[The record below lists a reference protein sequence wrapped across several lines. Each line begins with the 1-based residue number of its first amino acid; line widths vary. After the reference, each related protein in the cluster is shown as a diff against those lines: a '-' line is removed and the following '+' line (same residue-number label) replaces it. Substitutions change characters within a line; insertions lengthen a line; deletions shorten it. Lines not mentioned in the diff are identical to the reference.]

1 MKNRIKEVRKA
12 KNITQQ
18 KLVKNISITRQY
30 ISLIELGNETP
41 SLKVANEIAMSLDT
55 CIYSIFD
62 LDGTGDFKCP
72 CCPCCPC
79 CGCCN

>member
-1 MKNRIKEVRKA
+1 MVGKT
-12 KNITQQ
+12 TQMR
-18 KLVKNISITRQY
+18 LDIAYGMLSRQY

-62 LDGTGDFKCP
+62 LEGTGDFKCP
-72 CCPCCPC
+72 CCG
-79 CGCCN
+79 CGN

>member
-1 MKNRIKEVRKA
+1 MKNRIKEVRMV

-18 KLVKNISITRQY
+18 KLVENISITRQY
-30 ISLIELGNETP
+30 ISLIELGNVTP

-62 LDGTGDFKCP
+62 LDGTGYFKCS
-72 CCPCCPC
+72 C
-79 CGCCN
+79 CGCSN

>member
-55 CIYSIFD
+55 CIYSIFEF
-62 LDGTGDFKCP
+62 GRYRRFKLSMLMMW
-72 CCPCCPC
+72 
-79 CGCCN
+79 